1 MATYQIQINEQIPL
15 GQSLVALLQS
25 ANEAVIS
32 FVKKKEKRELTY
44 EEVVNKSELHRSLDR
59 AFADVRLMLDG
70 KKRKKTLDELIDE
83 LRKERQEDFDRN
95 IETSKLRIGILNR
108 L

>member
-1 MATYQIQINEQIPL
+1 MTTYQVEIDEQTPL
-15 GQSLVALLQS
+15 GKSIVSLLQS

-32 FVKKKEKRELTY
+32 IVKKRKKRELTY

-70 KKRKKTLDELIDE
+70 KKPKKTAQQLLNE
-83 LRKERQEDFDRN
+83 LRNE
-95 IETSKLRIGILNR
+95 I
-108 L
+108 